1 MAWRRSHYAAAAV
14 LTAAALTWA
23 TRAAWSGRRPLTAA
37 PIQVA
42 SAYEEFA
49 DTLGARETLSDVLRR
64 GGIVGR
70 EYAGFLSAAQGVAVR
85 RLRPGL
91 VFHFRRV
98 RGDSIADRVIVRPGA
113 DRRVRLYRLGGDSGW
128 VERDELIAWTVDTL
142 RAVGAIAT
150 SLYDALDGAIADTT
164 LPAAER
170 VALAWDIADVYDWE
184 VDFTRDVHPGDR
196 FEVVYERLV
205 SPEGERRVR
214 GVLATRVD
222 AGKRPSL
229 AFRFAPDSTHVGFY
243 DDQGRSLKRAF
254 LRAPLQFR
262 RISSGF
268 GNRYH
273 PILHRFRHHDGID
286 FEAAYG
292 TPVRATADGMVA
304 KISYEA
310 DGYGNYLE
318 LRHANG
324 IRTRYGHLSRYAAG
338 LHVGQRVTQSETIG
352 YVGSTGLSTGPH
364 LHYEFLVNGQAT
376 NPRRKDA
383 AGAGQPVPAAERAAY
398 DHARALLAAL
408 LDPVRALASNDTT
421 RVD

>member
-70 EYAGFLSAAQGVAVR
+70 EYAGFLSAAQGVEVR

-150 SLYDALDGAIADTT
+150 SLYDALDGAIADTA

-324 IRTRYGHLSRYAAG
+324 IRTRYGHLSRYVAG

-408 LDPVRALASNDTT
+408 LDPVRTLASDSTAK
-421 RVD
+421 VD